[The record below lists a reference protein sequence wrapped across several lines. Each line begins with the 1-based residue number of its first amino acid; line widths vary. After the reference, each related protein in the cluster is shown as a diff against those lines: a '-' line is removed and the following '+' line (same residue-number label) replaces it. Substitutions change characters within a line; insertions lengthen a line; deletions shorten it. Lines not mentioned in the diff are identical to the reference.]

1 MSHVAGARGDQ
12 LFVYGGFTASGATTE
27 LWAFNLISQSWAMVT
42 PSSPA
47 PGAATDLGYG
57 VGAFL
62 GRHLY
67 HYAQAANSNGPIP
80 GAGQLWRWAP
90 AASSGAAPAPEAS
103 SSANM
108 AIINGHTAGIAITV
122 LLCTA
127 ILAVSVLSAQQ
138 LGALP
143 LGLGDCCGASR
154 KSVPSG
160 FYVTSNSPN
169 RAAAAVNGGYVAPPD
184 TI

>member
-1 MSHVAGARGDQ
+1 M
-12 LFVYGGFTASGATTE
+12 TAS
-27 LWAFNLISQSWAMVT
+27 LQSWAMVT
-42 PSSPA
+42 PSAPA

-90 AASSGAAPAPEAS
+90 AASSGAAAPAS
-103 SSANM
+103 SGANM

-127 ILAVSVLSAQQ
+127 ILALSVLSAQQ

-143 LGLGDCCGASR
+143 WGLGDCCGSGSV
-154 KSVPSG
+154 KVPSG

-169 RAAAAVNGGYVAPPD
+169 RAAAAAVNGGYVAPPD
-184 TI
+184 SI